1 MLRYIIEK
9 ENIIIIYGFND
20 ELKGLFLYVCDKNL
34 EWNENNTEEINNL
47 CDNLS
52 LDGAGCY
59 LNMNTY
65 KTENEDRKYKVDINT
80 IINFMEKYKI
90 KKKHLLELVKY
101 FDDNIK
107 I

>member
-1 MLRYIIEK
+1 MLRYTIEK
-9 ENIIIIYGFND
+9 ENIIIIYGFNE

-34 EWNENNTEEINNL
+34 EWNENNTEEINNV
-47 CDNLS
+47 CDNFS

-59 LNMNTY
+59 VNMNTY
-65 KTENEDRKYKVDINT
+65 KIENEDKKYKIDINT
-80 IINFMEKYKI
+80 IIKFMEKYKI
-90 KKKHLLELVKY
+90 KKNHLLELLKY